1 MSGRIKLIHKE
12 SKTMLINSGKRF
24 TLFEV
29 WTNKYQIVDG
39 KTGRYWLYKD
49 KTTAVKEY
57 NKKEK

>member
-1 MSGRIKLIHKE
+1 
-12 SKTMLINSGKRF
+12 MLINSGKRF

-57 NKKEK
+57 NKKESK